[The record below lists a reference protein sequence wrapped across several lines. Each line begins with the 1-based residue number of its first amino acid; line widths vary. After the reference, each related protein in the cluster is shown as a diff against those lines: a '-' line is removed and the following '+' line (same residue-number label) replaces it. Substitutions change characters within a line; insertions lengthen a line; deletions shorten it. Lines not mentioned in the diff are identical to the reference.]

1 RPLLQACRAM
11 SLKGGPS
18 ATYLAT
24 LTREELINRVQQLEA
39 QVVQLR
45 PLVSPAGVV
54 DVSEAGEEKLQLMLP
69 QPGKGRRRQR
79 EGRVDFNQFKQ
90 RRVALRIAYMGWA
103 FDGSALQDNTD
114 NTVLGRLCDG
124 LKRVQL
130 IESIDT
136 CNLVSCARTDK
147 GVSALANVVSL
158 NIRSLLSDCNTGCIP
173 DTGPDIGK
181 RRTPPSSEDTEANEL
196 DPVGPLNRVLPR
208 ELRVLAWAP
217 VTPDFS
223 ARFACK
229 GREYLYHFPR
239 STFNIEAMRDACKRF
254 VGEHDFRNFSKFS
267 PDQANYCRTVMEC
280 DIEPVDYCSQA
291 SDHNQMFAF
300 RVRATAFLYHQI
312 RNMFSVLALVGQG
325 LEEPSIV
332 DKLLD
337 VNATPR
343 KPEYVLA
350 NGLPLILSKAEFD
363 HLDWRCSADAREHL
377 SVTLQRHWTE
387 LTVRSCLARLA
398 VDLLPFTPPTLNWSH
413 LSTGLLPELRCRQHR
428 PLLKRQLQ
436 ASFEEMRERAD
447 SKRQLKQLAATG
459 DGDVVQDEKRPRLEE
474 ACVE

>member
-1 RPLLQACRAM
+1 TNFFQRPLLQACRAM

-103 FDGSALQDNTD
+103 FDGSALQCLALELT
-114 NTVLGRLCDG
+114 
-124 LKRVQL
+124 
-130 IESIDT
+130 
-136 CNLVSCARTDK
+136 K

-459 DGDVVQDEKRPRLEE
+459 DGDVVQDEKRPRQYIKIISYNREKIL
-474 ACVE
+474 